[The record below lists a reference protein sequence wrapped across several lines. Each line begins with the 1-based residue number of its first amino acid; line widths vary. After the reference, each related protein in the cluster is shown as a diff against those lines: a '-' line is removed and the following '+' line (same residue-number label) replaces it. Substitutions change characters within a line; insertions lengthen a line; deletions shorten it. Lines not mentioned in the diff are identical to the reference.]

1 MQWAGGVKW
10 LVGEGE
16 GEGGY
21 YLAYLLELG
30 TGMSSES
37 ATAP

>member
-16 GEGGY
+16 GEGEGGGGRGGRE
-21 YLAYLLELG
+21 ELG
-30 TGMSSES
+30 GMRGKG
-37 ATAP
+37 